1 MDDGSTN
8 VSIHLR
14 DVIQPP
20 KGGAL
25 TPAATD
31 GLEVIMPSAV
41 SHKSANVVGLP
52 LHQLSKE

>member
-8 VSIHLR
+8 VSVHLR

-20 KGGAL
+20 KGGTL

-31 GLEVIMPSAV
+31 GLEVIMLSA
-41 SHKSANVVGLP
+41 KSVTKVQML
-52 LHQLSKE
+52 